1 MLPAIHR
8 DLHLDEAAVGAI
20 SSLPLVL
27 LAAAAI
33 SGSLLVARIGARRA
47 LIGGLCVVAVASA
60 ARGLGPSTAV
70 LFLMTFLMGIGV
82 AVCQPTLPSLV
93 RQWFPDRTGIATAV
107 YSNGFLIGEIV
118 AASLTVPLILP
129 LVRGRWELD
138 FVVWAIPV
146 VVTTLAVFLLT
157 AHEPREASA
166 EPMRWWPDWRSG
178 GTWRLGVVLG
188 CASSAYFGSNAFLP
202 DYLKAT
208 HHGALIAPALTSLN
222 VGQFPASVITAVIAG
237 RVIARRWPLAIAGL
251 LSLIAVIGYAMGG
264 GWIVAWAGLM
274 GFSTA
279 WVFVLSLALPP
290 LLATPDDVH
299 RLSAAMFTI
308 SYALP
313 FVASLI
319 GGALWDASGV
329 PYSGFLPIGVAA
341 AVMLALVGSLD
352 LRGSWAGEKPADETG
367 SPLQA
372 GM

>member
-1 MLPAIHR
+1 MPR
-8 DLHLDEAAVGAI
+8 VGE
-20 SSLPLVL
+20 V
-27 LAAAAI
+27 
-33 SGSLLVARIGARRA
+33 RGAKRRW
-47 LIGGLCVVAVASA
+47 LRWPFRV
-60 ARGLGPSTAV
+60 GLG
-70 LFLMTFLMGIGV
+70 L
-82 AVCQPTLPSLV
+82 
-93 RQWFPDRTGIATAV
+93 
-107 YSNGFLIGEIV
+107 
-118 AASLTVPLILP
+118 
-129 LVRGRWELD
+129 
-138 FVVWAIPV
+138 
-146 VVTTLAVFLLT
+146 
-157 AHEPREASA
+157 
-166 EPMRWWPDWRSG
+166 
-178 GTWRLGVVLG
+178 LGVIV
-188 CASSAYFGSNAFLP
+188 
-202 DYLKAT
+202 
-208 HHGALIAPALTSLN
+208 
-222 VGQFPASVITAVIAG
+222 
-237 RVIARRWPLAIAGL
+237 LAIAGL

-264 GWIVAWAGLM
+264 GWIVACAGLM